1 MVGPLTSNT
10 ALPAIKTPDTNGNN
24 SVESANEMQRMR
36 DSAEGFEALFLQQM
50 MKAGRAA
57 SLGDDLLGSSGVDQ
71 MQSMLDTT
79 LTENAG
85 SQASLGMADAI
96 VRQFTPYL
104 KHKADNT

>member
-10 ALPAIKTPDTNGNN
+10 VLPAIKTPDTTGNN
-24 SVESANEMQRMR
+24 TVEAAREMQRMR

-50 MKAGRAA
+50 LKAGRAA

-79 LTENAG
+79 LTESAG
-85 SQASLGMADAI
+85 SQAGLGMADAI
-96 VRQFTPYL
+96 VRQFSPYM
-104 KHKADNT
+104 KHKADNA